1 MNPLNILRQYLMQGL
16 TPQNILGRLNINNPI
31 LTNIISMAQNGNTNG
46 VETFARNI
54 CKQRGLDFDSEFS
67 RFKNSFK

>member
-1 MNPLNILRQYLMQGL
+1 MQGL

-67 RFKNSFK
+67 KFKNSFK